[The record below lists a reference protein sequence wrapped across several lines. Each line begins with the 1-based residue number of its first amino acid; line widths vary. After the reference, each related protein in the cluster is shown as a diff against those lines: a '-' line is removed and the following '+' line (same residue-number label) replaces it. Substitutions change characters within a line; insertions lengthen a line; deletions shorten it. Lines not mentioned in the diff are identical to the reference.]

1 MIMVEEVTSE
11 SFPEFIDGDKPVV
24 IDFWAPWCGPCKAM
38 KPEYEAF
45 ANAHG
50 KHFKVGKVNLDLY
63 PEIAKVYSMYSV
75 PTVIV
80 FKDGE
85 PVKTLVG
92 ARSAKEL
99 EKELD
104 EWMG

>member
-1 MIMVEEVTSE
+1 MVEEVTSE